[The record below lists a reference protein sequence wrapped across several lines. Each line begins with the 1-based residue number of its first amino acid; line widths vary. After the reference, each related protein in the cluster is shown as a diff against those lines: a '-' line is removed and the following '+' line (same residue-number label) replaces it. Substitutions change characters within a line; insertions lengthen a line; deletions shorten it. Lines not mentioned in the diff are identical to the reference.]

1 MFEIDFEMTKNNFV
15 RFKLQKKKKVF
26 NHSKLISMV

>member
-15 RFKLQKKKKVF
+15 RFKLQKKKKKF
-26 NHSKLISMV
+26 LIIQN